1 MTHYERIHLAMSHR
15 EPDRVPVMCQL
26 SQGYMAINGGE
37 KPFDMYFNAESAARA
52 FFKTRRDLDFD
63 GILLN
68 VCFEDDW
75 RDTYEQAKVENTPD
89 GERYI
94 LPNGQVYEDRNGQ
107 LTLTHDPNKE
117 KNLVDIEE
125 IEPEE
130 VPLRL
135 DYSGAMALH
144 RLAVAEG
151 KREHFSVHGEI
162 VSPFDCLCVLLG
174 LENAM
179 MAMITDGEKCEAILA
194 RYVDQCEAFARA
206 QIDVGVD
213 TMKISSPFAG
223 GSFISLEFSKRFV
236 VPFEREVVRRIHAYA
251 PQIPVYTHTCG
262 FIGDRLELMA
272 ASGIDGI
279 ECMDPPPLGNTEL
292 KDAKARVGKKLFLK
306 GNMDSVNVLL
316 QATPE
321 SLEEYVRDMLKDG
334 MAGGGY
340 ILSSACSVAPNV
352 KPEILKLLVPLA
364 EKYGRYG
371 QEGE

>member
-1 MTHYERIHLAMSHR
+1 MTCYERIHRAMEHKI
-15 EPDRVPVMCQL
+15 PDRVPVMCQL

-52 FFKTRRDLDFD
+52 FFKTRRDLGFD

-75 RDTYEQAKVENTPD
+75 RGIYENTRLEHTRD
-89 GERYI
+89 GERYT
-94 LPNGQVYEDRNGQ
+94 LPDGRVYEDRNGQ
-107 LTLTHDPNKE
+107 LTLVHDPGKAAAIA
-117 KNLVDIEE
+117 DIEE

-144 RLAVAEG
+144 KLAAAEG
-151 KREHFSVHGEI
+151 KREQFSVHGEI

-179 MAMITDGEKCEAILA
+179 MAMITDGEKCEEILA
-194 RYVDQCEAFARA
+194 RYVEQCAAFARA
-206 QIDVGVD
+206 QIDAGVD
-213 TMKISSPFAG
+213 VMKISSPFAG
-223 GSFISLEFSKRFV
+223 GSFISLEFYKRFV
-236 VPFEREVVRRIHAYA
+236 VPFEREVVHKIHAYA

-272 ASGIDGI
+272 DSGIDGI

-292 KDAKARVGKKLFLK
+292 SDAKKRVGDRLFLK

-316 QATPE
+316 HATPE
-321 SLEEYVRDMLKDG
+321 SLEEYVRDMFKEG
-334 MAGGGY
+334 MDNGGY

-352 KPEILKLLVPLA
+352 APEVLKQLVPLA
-364 EKYGRYG
+364 EKYGSY
-371 QEGE
+371 ENMD